1 MLIKTIIG
9 LSLLGYVNAD
19 IQVSLISTGGVSIP
33 YNVDST
39 GSCFSLNG
47 GTLAQFNDNLQQMV
61 IPSGYECTIW
71 E

>member
-1 MLIKTIIG
+1 MLIKTITG
-9 LSLLGYVNAD
+9 FFLLGYANAS
-19 IQVSLISTGGVSIP
+19 IQVSLINPSGVKIP
-33 YNVDST
+33 YNVDPN
-39 GSCFSLNG
+39 GSCFTLNG